1 MPVTLEAP
9 RCNRRLLWL
18 AAPFNALSISF
29 INLLR
34 VAALFIL
41 ISIWPVKSFRALFHE

>member
-1 MPVTLEAP
+1 MPVTLEVREGAAP

-34 VAALFIL
+34 VAALSIL
-41 ISIWPVKSFRALFHE
+41 ISIWPVKSF